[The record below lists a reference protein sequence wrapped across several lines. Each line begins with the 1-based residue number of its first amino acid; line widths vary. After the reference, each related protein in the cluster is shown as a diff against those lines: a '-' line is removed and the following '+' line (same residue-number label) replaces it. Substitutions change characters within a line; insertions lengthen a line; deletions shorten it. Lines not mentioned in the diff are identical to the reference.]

1 MNFKTLIICF
11 VVVVGIPTFL
21 TSADCLLAAST
32 INQEVESGDRE
43 ILNVF
48 LGEKLFKK
56 RCKACHSMTK
66 NKLGPS
72 LENLFGRTAGTF
84 EKYKYSK
91 AMKKS
96 EVVWD
101 EDTLKE
107 FLKKPN
113 KFIKGTRMMFPGIKS
128 DQKLDDL
135 IAYLKEN

>member
-11 VVVVGIPTFL
+11 VVVGSTAFL
-21 TSADCLLAAST
+21 ASADCPPAAST
-32 INQEVESGDRE
+32 INQEIESGDRE

-72 LENLFGRTAGTF
+72 LENLLGRTAGTF

-107 FLKKPN
+107 VFRGAFAKAAKIPGATVNETRKYFN
-113 KFIKGTRMMFPGIKS
+113 KFDF
-128 DQKLDDL
+128 L
-135 IAYLKEN
+135 N